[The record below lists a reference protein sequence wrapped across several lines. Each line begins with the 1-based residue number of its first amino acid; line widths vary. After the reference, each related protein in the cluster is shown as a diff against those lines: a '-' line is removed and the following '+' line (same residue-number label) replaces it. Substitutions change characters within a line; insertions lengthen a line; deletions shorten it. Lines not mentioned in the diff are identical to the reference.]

1 MAQTLS
7 RGPATGTANTPRKR
21 RPFLTDFY
29 STAVGKKYVMAITG
43 IIGIGFVVTH
53 MIGNLKVYLGVIIE
67 GDERAYD
74 IDIYG
79 EFLRDL
85 LVPLL
90 PRTYFLWGLRLLLI
104 GAVIL
109 HVHAAWSLT
118 VLNRRAR
125 PVKYQSARDYQVAN
139 FASRTM
145 RWTGIIVLLFLAWH
159 LADLTWG
166 WANPDFVRGAVYR
179 NLDSSLSRLPVAIF
193 YVFANIALGIHLFHG
208 TWSLFQSL
216 GLNNPRFNSWRQGL
230 AAGLATIVV
239 LGNVSIPIAVQAGII
254 DFDPDAIT
262 VETEGAAAMSAETVI
277 EVAS

>member
-7 RGPATGTANTPRKR
+7 RGPVSGTANTPRKR
-21 RPFLTDFY
+21 RPFLIDFY

-53 MIGNLKVYLGVIIE
+53 MVGNLKVYLGVIIE

-109 HVHAAWSLT
+109 HLHAAYSLDASST
-118 VLNRRAR
+118 AR
-125 PVKYQSARDYQVAN
+125 PARSSTRRRVTTRWRTSPAARCAGP
-139 FASRTM
+139 AS
-145 RWTGIIVLLFLAWH
+145 
-159 LADLTWG
+159 
-166 WANPDFVRGAVYR
+166 
-179 NLDSSLSRLPVAIF
+179 SCCCS
-193 YVFANIALGIHLFHG
+193 
-208 TWSLFQSL
+208 
-216 GLNNPRFNSWRQGL
+216 
-230 AAGLATIVV
+230 
-239 LGNVSIPIAVQAGII
+239 
-254 DFDPDAIT
+254 
-262 VETEGAAAMSAETVI
+262 
-277 EVAS
+277 

>member
-1 MAQTLS
+1 
-7 RGPATGTANTPRKR
+7 
-21 RPFLTDFY
+21 
-29 STAVGKKYVMAITG
+29 MAITG

-90 PRTYFLWGLRLLLI
+90 PRTYFLWGLRLVLI
-104 GAVIL
+104 GALVL
-109 HVHAAWSLT
+109 HLHAAYSLT
-118 VLNRRAR
+118 MLNRKAR
-125 PVKYQSARDYQVAN
+125 PVKYQTARDYQVAN

-145 RWTGIIVLLFLAWH
+145 RWTGIIVAAVPGLAPRRPH
-159 LADLTWG
+159 VGLRQPRLR
-166 WANPDFVRGAVYR
+166 PRRRVPQPRRRRCRGCR
-179 NLDSSLSRLPVAIF
+179 WRSSTSL
-193 YVFANIALGIHLFHG
+193 ANIALGIHLFHG

-216 GLNNPRFNSWRQGL
+216 GWSNPRFNKWRQGL
-230 AAGLATIVV
+230 AAGLATVIVV
-239 LGNVSIPIAVQAGII
+239 GNCSIPIAVQAGII

-262 VETEGAAAMSAETVI
+262 CCVEQTEAGS
-277 EVAS
+277 